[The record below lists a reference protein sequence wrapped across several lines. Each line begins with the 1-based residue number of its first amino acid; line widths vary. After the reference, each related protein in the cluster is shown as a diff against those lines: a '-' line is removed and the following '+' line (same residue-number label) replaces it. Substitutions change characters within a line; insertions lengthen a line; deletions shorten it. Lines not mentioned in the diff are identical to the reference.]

1 MRRGRNAACSPVLF
15 GGSNPPEVTTFITQG
30 EVGKCWPAPTNL
42 EVGAAETPEPF
53 PPAFVACCSRSCLYF
68 RSVVDKSAMRKMGGS
83 SRCLVTNVGGTIVVP
98 CLSLAGSHLKF
109 WGRSPLMSHLSIEK
123 PDGPLPPNDFT

>member
-1 MRRGRNAACSPVLF
+1 MRRGRKAACSPVLF
-15 GGSNPPEVTTFITQG
+15 GGSNPPEVMTSTSITQG

-42 EVGAAETPEPF
+42 EAGAAETPEPF
-53 PPAFVACCSRSCLYF
+53 PTAFVACCSRSRLYF

-98 CLSLAGSHLKF
+98 CMSLAGDPTSNSVV
-109 WGRSPLMSHLSIEK
+109 GAR
-123 PDGPLPPNDFT
+123 